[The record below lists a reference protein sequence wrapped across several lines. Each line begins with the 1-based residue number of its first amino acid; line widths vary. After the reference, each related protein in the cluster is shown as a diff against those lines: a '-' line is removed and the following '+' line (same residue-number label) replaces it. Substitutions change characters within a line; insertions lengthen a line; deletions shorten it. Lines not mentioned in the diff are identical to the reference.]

1 MKQQQIVIG
10 DAAKSNASVYIEGG
24 PGVGKSMIARLIHE
38 QSSRKKFRF
47 LIINCAHLS
56 KLGGEVQLFGETKHF
71 EVTDEIEMPGLFS
84 MADKG
89 TLLIKELASLPLVLH
104 AKLLH
109 ALSMA
114 VYSSVG
120 SDKKILF
127 DIKVISTSKTDMEGV
142 IQVGHFQKDLF
153 LLLNNIPIKVRS
165 LIDKPEDI

>member
-1 MKQQQIVIG
+1 
-10 DAAKSNASVYIEGG
+10 
-24 PGVGKSMIARLIHE
+24 
-38 QSSRKKFRF
+38 
-47 LIINCAHLS
+47 
-56 KLGGEVQLFGETKHF
+56 
-71 EVTDEIEMPGLFS
+71 

-127 DIKVISTSKTDMEGV
+127 DIKVISTSKTNMEG
-142 IQVGHFQKDLF
+142 GYSGRTFSE
-153 LLLNNIPIKVRS
+153 RS
-165 LIDKPEDI
+165 VPSP